1 MLKYVA
7 GIVVAGALALGVSS
21 GKSSPTTTGSWLVD
35 PVHSDVQLVTDGTTD
50 YGKTKIN
57 FTYGFTRVNGLVK
70 LDDADPANS
79 SFELHMYPA
88 TAMAPPIGED
98 GKARNRYLSELAN
111 QTLICFH
118 SKKVTRTSDGKLQ
131 VTGDLV
137 LTRVDR
143 NVELN
148 PTEDYSGPVYGP
160 PMIHRLSREAVIV
173 FDVAPGADNG
183 QKGSGLRASASTS
196 VARENFPQLV
206 KAVLSTYYPPVVQ
219 DKKCENPAGGTED
232 YRGYQCTGTFM
243 QGSGLPPAPT
253 QISEDYPGASNYSA
267 TVGNQLTLL
276 LHMRLAP
283 QGAGAQ
289 IAGGM

>member
-1 MLKYVA
+1 
-7 GIVVAGALALGVSS
+7 
-21 GKSSPTTTGSWLVD
+21 VD
-35 PVHSDVQLVTDGTTD
+35 PVHSDVQLITDGTTD

-111 QTLICFH
+111 QTLMCFH
-118 SKKVTRTSDGKLQ
+118 SKKVTRASDGKLQ
-131 VTGDLV
+131 ATGELV

-160 PMIHRLSREAVIV
+160 PMIHRISREATIV
-173 FDVAPGADNG
+173 FDIAPG
-183 QKGSGLRASASTS
+183 QKSGLQASASTS

-206 KAVLSTYYPPVVQ
+206 KAVLSTYYPAVVQ
-219 DKKCENPAGGTED
+219 DKKCENPSGGSED

-243 QGSGLPPAPT
+243 QASGLPPAPV
-253 QISEDYPGASNYSA
+253 QIGEDYPGASNYSA
-267 TVGNQLTLL
+267 VVGNQLTLL
-276 LHMRLAP
+276 LHMRLAA

-289 IAGGM
+289 MAGGM